1 MLTFIIGVIA
11 CIMFPPLILG
21 IIGYAI
27 GGVVGGLIAMI
38 LIPALFA

>member
-11 CIMFPPLILG
+11 CILFPPLILG

-27 GGVVGGLIAMI
+27 GGVVGGILAMLI
-38 LIPALFA
+38 IPVLFA